1 MSYSVSQ
8 IARLAGVSVRTLHHY
23 DHIGLLSPADRSG
36 AGYRRYGDDDLRRL
50 QQIMF
55 YRELGF
61 ALSEITEMVSDHE
74 TEPAEHLRR
83 QRELLVARLE
93 RTGRLIQAVEA
104 AMEAE
109 KMAISLTPHERLE
122 VFGGHNPA
130 QHADEAEA
138 RWGETEP
145 YRESRRRTRSYTK
158 QDWLMIKAESELI
171 TGALAA
177 AKAAGE
183 APASAAAMDAA
194 EQHRQHIS
202 RWFYD
207 CSPEMHRG
215 LGDMYV
221 ADERFAASY
230 EPIAPGLAAY
240 IRDAIAANAGRAGS

>member
-1 MSYSVSQ
+1 M
-8 IARLAGVSVRTLHHY
+8 AE
-23 DHIGLLSPADRSG
+23 DR
-36 AGYRRYGDDDLRRL
+36 
-50 QQIMF
+50 
-55 YRELGF
+55 
-61 ALSEITEMVSDHE
+61 
-74 TEPAEHLRR
+74 
-83 QRELLVARLE
+83 
-93 RTGRLIQAVEA
+93 
-104 AMEAE
+104 
-109 KMAISLTPHERLE
+109 PH
-122 VFGGHNPA
+122 
-130 QHADEAEA
+130 EAEA

-158 QDWLMIKAESELI
+158 RDWLMIKAESEQI

-194 EQHRQHIS
+194 ETHRQHIS

-240 IRDAIAANAGRAGS
+240 IRDAIAANAGRAGW